1 MAKKGLKST
10 PLPNLLNLANSL
22 NTYTYGTFHIFIEGS
37 TLGQDPK
44 VRALVRKAHHLS
56 RKCWNNGLLRDFFL
70 CRRTDEMM
78 TFGMTIEMGDGLW
91 DVAMDSRTR
100 NGVAT

>member
-1 MAKKGLKST
+1 
-10 PLPNLLNLANSL
+10 
-22 NTYTYGTFHIFIEGS
+22 
-37 TLGQDPK
+37 
-44 VRALVRKAHHLS
+44 
-56 RKCWNNGLLRDFFL
+56 
-70 CRRTDEMM
+70 MM